1 MPCLQSAKTPVN
13 VAVGMGQAICAAEPS
28 QLTTIVGSCVA
39 VTLYSPRR
47 RVGMLSHIV
56 LPKSRGGGDNP
67 AKFADTAI
75 PHMILTL
82 QREGALLSELTAKL
96 TGGACMFG
104 DSQFSR
110 IGESN
115 VQAAIEAL
123 ESAGIGI
130 AARDAGGNSGRRV
143 CFDLATGQ
151 VTVACVGRPAR
162 TI

>member
-1 MPCLQSAKTPVN
+1 MPCIQSTQTPAS
-13 VAVGMGQAICAAEPS
+13 VAVGMGQAMVAGEPS

-39 VTLYSPRR
+39 VTLYSPRHR
-47 RVGMLSHIV
+47 LGMLSHVV
-56 LPKSRGGGDNP
+56 LPQSRGGGDNP

-75 PHMILTL
+75 PYMISTL
-82 QREGALLSELTAKL
+82 QREGVLLSELTAKL

-110 IGESN
+110 IGDNN
-115 VQAAIEAL
+115 VQAVVEAL
-123 ESAGIGI
+123 GSAGIGI
-130 AARDAGGNSGRRV
+130 TGRDAGGNSGRRV
-143 CFDLATGQ
+143 CFDLTTGQ